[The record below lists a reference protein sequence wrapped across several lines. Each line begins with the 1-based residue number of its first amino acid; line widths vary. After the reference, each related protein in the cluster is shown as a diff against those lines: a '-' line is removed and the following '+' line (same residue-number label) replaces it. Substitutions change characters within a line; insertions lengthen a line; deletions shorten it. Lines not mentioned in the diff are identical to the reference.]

1 MGFFFHTQC
10 QTTSPFSLFKGKEL
24 YFVQK
29 LEEEK
34 SKTKKQQNPSLF
46 CYYIFK
52 FQLDEFQ
59 LKYPRGM

>member
-1 MGFFFHTQC
+1 MGFFFHTQY

-29 LEEEK
+29 LERK
-34 SKTKKQQNPSLF
+34 KVKQKKQQNPSLF
-46 CYYIFK
+46 CYYISN

-59 LKYPRGM
+59 LKYPRGV